1 HSYPAEAL
9 DLFNSLLR
17 TDLKPNEETI
27 TNILSV
33 CADLRIDKVEVLGR
47 VLHKELDFWSSKE
60 NGYAIHGMGHSEL
73 EEDGLNSYVLMANI
87 YTSASKRKEAAKIRS
102 MTRNKGLVK
111 AGWSRIEIN
120 GLIHV
125 FMAGDQSDHQSVDIY
140 EKLNELNTKLKEAG
154 YVAESHH
161 GKNY

>member
-1 HSYPAEAL
+1 MYAKSLQSVVTLSQL
-9 DLFNSLLR
+9 DEYSECLLR
-17 TDLKPNEETI
+17 TDLKPNEATI
-27 TNILSV
+27 ANILSV
-33 CADLRIDKVEVLGR
+33 YADLRSLSIGNEIELYVIDRSRPHWFTCTVIV
-47 VLHKELDFWSSKE
+47 
-60 NGYAIHGMGHSEL
+60 
-73 EEDGLNSYVLMANI
+73 
-87 YTSASKRKEAAKIRS
+87 TSASKRKEAAKTRS
-102 MTRNKGLVK
+102 KTRNKGLVK
-111 AGWSRIEIN
+111 TGWSRIEIN